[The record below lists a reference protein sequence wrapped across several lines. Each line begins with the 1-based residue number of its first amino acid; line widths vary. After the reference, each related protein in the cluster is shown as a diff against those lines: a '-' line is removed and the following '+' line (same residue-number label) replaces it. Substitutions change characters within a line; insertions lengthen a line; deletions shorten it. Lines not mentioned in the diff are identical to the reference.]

1 MTVSLRYAL
10 WLYSIK
16 VTKNV
21 ANNPFRIFMG
31 KGYLHKQAIQED
43 EWEFSIEGKDE

>member
-1 MTVSLRYAL
+1 MIISLRYGL

-21 ANNPFRIFMG
+21 ANNPFHIFTG
-31 KGYLHKQAIQED
+31 KGYLHKQAI
-43 EWEFSIEGKDE
+43 